1 MEHNHRYTVDIGG
14 FGLGTI
20 LTIVFLILKL
30 CGVITWKWVF
40 VFLPLIISVSLT
52 VLIILVVFIIAVIGI
67 KKDWWD

>member
-1 MEHNHRYTVDIGG
+1 MEHNHRHTVDIGS
-14 FGLGTI
+14 LGVI

-52 VLIILVVFIIAVIGI
+52 ILIILVVFIIAVICI